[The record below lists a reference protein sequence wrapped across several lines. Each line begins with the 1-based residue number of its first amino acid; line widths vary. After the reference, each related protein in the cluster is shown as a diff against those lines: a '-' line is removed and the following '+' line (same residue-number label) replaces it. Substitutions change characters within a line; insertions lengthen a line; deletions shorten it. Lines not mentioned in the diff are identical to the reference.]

1 MMSEKKIQGLIIK
14 SQSGF
19 FDVNISPDPSL
30 PPRSGEGT
38 KSPAPDSGGGV
49 RGGGVISCQLRGRL
63 KQGKHK
69 GDLLAVGDRVRISIL
84 PEGTGMIEE
93 VLPRDRAIVRMDPR
107 PRGVYKQILLANPD
121 QALFVFACAS
131 PDPRMRMLDRFLVI
145 AEQQNIPAIIVANK
159 VDLVGQDR
167 AEELFGHYKKIG
179 YRVIYTSA
187 QENIGVEDLRH
198 SLQGK
203 LSALAGPS
211 GVGKSSLMNTMQPGL
226 GLAVNEISAA
236 LNRGTHTTNFRQLL
250 PLKDGGYVA
259 DTPGWKSLALWDTQP
274 EELDGYFPE
283 IAPLVAQCRFSDCTH
298 VHEPGCAVLEAVNSG
313 ELHSERFNSFVRMRD
328 GLSNKR

>member
-1 MMSEKKIQGLIIK
+1 MSGEKIQGLLIK

-19 FDVNISPDPSL
+19 FDVQTTEAGL
-30 PPRSGEGT
+30 
-38 KSPAPDSGGGV
+38 
-49 RGGGVISCQLRGRL
+49 ISCQLRGKL
-63 KQGKHK
+63 KQGGRK
-69 GDLLAVGDRVRISIL
+69 GDLLAVGDRVIITIL

-93 VLPRDRAIVRMDPR
+93 ILPRDRAIVRMDPR
-107 PRGVYKQILLANPD
+107 PRGVYRQVLLANPD
-121 QALFVFACAS
+121 QALFVFACAN
-131 PDPRMRMLDRFLVI
+131 PRPRMRMLDRFLVI
-145 AEQQNIPAIIVANK
+145 AEQQNIPAIIIANK
-159 VDLVGQDR
+159 VDLVGEEG
-167 AEELFGHYKKIG
+167 AEEIFGHYKKIG

-187 QENIGVEDLRH
+187 QKNIGVEDLRQV
-198 SLQGK
+198 LQGK

-226 GLAVNEISAA
+226 GLAVSEISAA
-236 LNRGTHTTNFRQLL
+236 LDRGTHTTNFRQLL

-259 DTPGWKSLALWDTQP
+259 DTPGWKSLALWDTEP

-283 IAPLVAQCRFSDCTH
+283 ISVLVPQCRFSDCTH
-298 VHEPGCAVLEAVNSG
+298 VHEPGCAVLDAVRSG

>member
-1 MMSEKKIQGLIIK
+1 MMSDNKLQGLVIK

-19 FDVNISPDPSL
+19 FDVSPLSVS
-30 PPRSGEGT
+30 PPGGENN
-38 KSPAPDSGGGV
+38 PFPM
-49 RGGGVISCQLRGRL
+49 RGKAGMGIISCQLRGRL
-63 KQGKHK
+63 KQGGRK
-69 GDLLAVGDRVRISIL
+69 GDLLAVGDRVWISIL

-93 VLPRDRAIVRMDPR
+93 ILPRERAIVRMDPR
-107 PRGVYKQILLANPD
+107 PRGVYRQILLANPD

-145 AEQQNIPAIIVANK
+145 AEQQNIPAVIVANK
-159 VDLVGQDR
+159 VDLVGQEK
-167 AEELFGHYKKIG
+167 AEAIFGHYQKIG
-179 YRVIYTSA
+179 YPVLYTSA
-187 QENIGVEDLRH
+187 QKNIGVEKLRQV
-198 SLQGK
+198 LEGK

-236 LNRGTHTTNFRQLL
+236 LNRGKHTTNFRQLL
-250 PLKDGGYVA
+250 PLKNGGYVA

-298 VHEPGCAVLEAVNSG
+298 VHEPGCAVLKALKSG
-313 ELHSERFNSFVRMRD
+313 ELHSERFNSFLRMRD
-328 GLSNKR
+328 GLKNKR

>member
-1 MMSEKKIQGLIIK
+1 MSEKKLQGLVIK

-19 FDVNISPDPSL
+19 FDVRPYSSRPGYSP
-30 PPRSGEGT
+30 SGEGAVI
-38 KSPAPDSGGGV
+38 APF
-49 RGGGVISCQLRGRL
+49 RGEQSEETISCQLRGRL
-63 KQGKHK
+63 KQGGRK
-69 GDLLAVGDRVRISIL
+69 GDLLAVGDRVRISLL

-93 VLPRDRAIVRMDPR
+93 VLPRERAIVRMDPR
-107 PRGVYKQILLANPD
+107 PRGVYRQILLANPD

-131 PDPRMRMLDRFLVI
+131 PSPRMRMLDRFLVI
-145 AEQQNIPAIIVANK
+145 AEQQKIPAVIVANK
-159 VDLVGQDR
+159 VDLIGQEA
-167 AEELFGHYKKIG
+167 AEKVFGHYKKIG

-187 QENIGVEDLRH
+187 EKNIGVEELRQVLH
-198 SLQGK
+198 GK

-226 GLAVNEISAA
+226 GLAVSEISKA

-250 PLKDGGYVA
+250 PLEGGGYVA

-298 VHEPGCAVLEAVNSG
+298 VHEPGCAVLEAVRSG